1 MLTNCRSEVNGNFI
15 SLLVRNSGLSFSL
28 FLEEML
34 LLLHTPSS
42 TVGFPTVGRSVRC
55 SNAFSCSQ
63 AGVPSGYVLY
73 SVQNLLFSFCLRKS
87 NEAFIF

>member
-55 SNAFSCSQ
+55 SNASHAPRQVFLVDMSYIQCKIFCF
-63 AGVPSGYVLY
+63 PSV
-73 SVQNLLFSFCLRKS
+73 
-87 NEAFIF
+87 